1 MEEEKSENFTKSKQ
15 DRKKFNF
22 MKSFYEA
29 VETLPKRDR
38 PKIYEAIIKYSFED
52 DYIPDFTGTLATV
65 WILIQ
70 PILDT
75 SYKQYKNGSQNGAK
89 D

>member
-1 MEEEKSENFTKSKQ
+1 MKSN
-15 DRKKFNF
+15 RKKFNF

-29 VETLPKRDR
+29 VETLPAKDK
-38 PKIYEAIIKYSFED
+38 PKMYEAIIKYSFED
-52 DYIPDFTGTLATV
+52 DYKPNFKGILATV

-75 SYKQYKNGSQNGAK
+75 SYKQYKNGN
-89 D
+89 DILF